1 MGFRAYAAHEEKGPL
16 APFVYEPA
24 ELGSNDVE
32 IRISHCGICHSDV
45 HLVDGDWG
53 ASGYPMVPGHEIV
66 GTVASAGPAVRHLA
80 VGQRVGVGWQCGACL
95 ECEWC
100 VSGQENL
107 CAQEEA
113 TCVERPGGFAERIRV
128 DGRFAFPI
136 PDALRSEHA
145 APLLCGGVTVY
156 APLARFARPSLRVGV
171 VGIGGLGHLALQF
184 ARAMGCEVTAL
195 STNPAKRAEALAF
208 GAHRFVAAGDSKALR
223 AAAQSLDF
231 VLSTAFLAQDWK
243 GLLRMLRPER
253 RAVPGRRARRVAAAR
268 RRRDARPAAHRH
280 DERDRR
286 APGRARDA
294 RLRRAPRD
302 QAHGPAAA
310 ARGGRRRPRGR
321 AQGPGALPHRA
332 GGLTA
337 PGFQAAR
344 SRDRLSSNKEQPWP
358 TGEIPLRARAV
369 TS

>member
-1 MGFRAYAAHEEKGPL
+1 
-16 APFVYEPA
+16 
-24 ELGSNDVE
+24 
-32 IRISHCGICHSDV
+32 
-45 HLVDGDWG
+45 
-53 ASGYPMVPGHEIV
+53 MVPGHEIV
-66 GTVASAGPAVRHLA
+66 GTVAAAGPAVRQLA

-107 CAQEEA
+107 CAHEEA

-156 APLARFARPSLRVGV
+156 APLARFVRPSLRVGV

-208 GAHRFVAAGDSKALR
+208 GAHRFLAATDAKALR

-243 GLLRMLRPER
+243 GLLRMLRPNGVLCLVGAPDESLR
-253 RAVPGRRARRVAAAR
+253 LDVGGMLGRQLSVTTSAIGGRPAVRETLAFAAR
-268 RRRDARPAAHRH
+268 HGIKPMVQLRLLAEADAGLDAVRKGQARYRVVLAA
-280 DERDRR
+280 
-286 APGRARDA
+286 
-294 RLRRAPRD
+294 
-302 QAHGPAAA
+302 
-310 ARGGRRRPRGR
+310 
-321 AQGPGALPHRA
+321 
-332 GGLTA
+332 
-337 PGFQAAR
+337 
-344 SRDRLSSNKEQPWP
+344 
-358 TGEIPLRARAV
+358 
-369 TS
+369 

>member
-1 MGFRAYAAHEEKGPL
+1 MGFRAYAAHEQKGPL
-16 APFVYEPA
+16 APFVYEPG
-24 ELGSNDVE
+24 ELGPNDVE

-53 ASGYPMVPGHEIV
+53 ASSYPMVPGHEIV
-66 GTVASAGPAVRHLA
+66 GTVAAAGPAVRQLTI
-80 VGQRVGVGWQCGACL
+80 GQRVGVGWQCGACL

-171 VGIGGLGHLALQF
+171 IGIGGLGHLALQF

-208 GAHRFVAAGDSKALR
+208 GAHRFLAAGDSKALR

-243 GLLRMLRPER
+243 GLLRMLRPNGVLCLVGAPDESLR
-253 RAVPGRRARRVAAAR
+253 LDIGGMLGRQLSVTTSAIGGRPAVRETLAFAAR
-268 RRRDARPAAHRH
+268 HGIKPMVQLRLLAEADAGLDAVRKGQARYRVVLAA
-280 DERDRR
+280 
-286 APGRARDA
+286 
-294 RLRRAPRD
+294 
-302 QAHGPAAA
+302 
-310 ARGGRRRPRGR
+310 
-321 AQGPGALPHRA
+321 
-332 GGLTA
+332 
-337 PGFQAAR
+337 
-344 SRDRLSSNKEQPWP
+344 
-358 TGEIPLRARAV
+358 
-369 TS
+369 